1 MPIKLEFLQK
11 LSLTLSITGIYM
23 SEENTTL
30 DEFAIRKQKLQDITD
45 AGIDAF
51 GHRFTD
57 FSHSEDV
64 KATFV
69 EDAEEHIPAK
79 VAGRI
84 LAVRK
89 MGAKSIFMTL
99 SDEQGTIQ
107 LFANKAHMTEDD
119 FARFAKLDI
128 GDIIGAEGR
137 LFKTKTG
144 EITVRE
150 FKYTILSKALRP
162 LPEKY
167 NGLKDVETR
176 YRQRYL
182 DLISNR
188 DSSKTL
194 RQRSLIVKEV
204 RRYLEDQ
211 NYLEVETPMMHPIPG
226 GATARPF
233 VTHYNALDQK
243 MYMRIAP
250 ELYLKKLLVGGFE
263 KVFELNRNFR
273 NEGLSKRHN
282 PEFTCLEVYEAFGDR
297 RTMQELVEG
306 LIQHCAQKVIG
317 TLQIPNE
324 AGEIIDFSKFTEID
338 YKDLVRERTVEN
350 WFELD
355 NAERIKIAREMGA
368 HVDDKAEELEI
379 THEVYDKCIE
389 QTLIQ
394 PTFVCRLPKEFVPL
408 AKRCK
413 KDSSLV
419 DVYEL
424 IIDGKEISPGYTE
437 LNDPIDQRQR
447 LEDQLERS
455 KGTEE
460 EESGAIDE
468 DFLTALEH
476 GMPPAGGLG
485 LGVDRLI
492 MLLTGAANIRDVILF
507 PQLKN
512 RS

>member
-1 MPIKLEFLQK
+1 
-11 LSLTLSITGIYM
+11 M
-23 SEENTTL
+23 SEENTHL
-30 DEFAIRKQKLQDITD
+30 DEFAIRSQKMEDIAA
-45 AGIDAF
+45 AGIDPF
-51 GHRFTD
+51 GQRFTG
-57 FSHSEDV
+57 FSHSQDV
-64 KATFV
+64 KATFKDDC
-69 EDAEEHIPAK
+69 EDLQPAK

-84 LAVRK
+84 MAVRK
-89 MGAKSIFMTL
+89 MGAKSIFVTIA
-99 SDEQGTIQ
+99 DEQGTIQ
-107 LFANKAHMTEDD
+107 LFANKAHFSEDD

-128 GDIIGAEGR
+128 GDIIGVDGR

-144 EITVRE
+144 EVTVRE
-150 FKYTILSKALRP
+150 FEYTILSKALRP
-162 LPEKY
+162 LPEKH

-188 DSSKTL
+188 DSAEVLRKRSK
-194 RQRSLIVKEV
+194 IVREI

-226 GATARPF
+226 GASARPF
-233 VTHYNALDQK
+233 TTHYNALDQQ

-297 RTMQELVEG
+297 RSMQELVEG
-306 LIQHCAQKVIG
+306 LIQHCAQTVIG

-324 AGEIIDFSKFTEID
+324 NGEVIDFSKFTEID

-355 NAERIKIAREMGA
+355 NAERIKIAREMGV

-389 QTLIQ
+389 HTLIQ
-394 PTFVCRLPKEFVPL
+394 PTFVCRLPKELVPL
-408 AKRCK
+408 AKRCT
-413 KDSSLV
+413 KDPELV

-437 LNDPIDQRQR
+437 LNDPIDQRVR
-447 LEDQLERS
+447 LEEQLERS

-460 EESGAIDE
+460 EESGLIDE

-485 LGVDRLI
+485 LGVDRVV
-492 MLLTGAANIRDVILF
+492 MLLTGAATIRDVILF

-512 RS
+512 RD